1 LSRNTFVVGATRR
14 TNACHYINPLIFSTG
29 QEQDQDQEDIDNSVF
44 LNGENRTL
52 EHPEE
57 PSAERTGVIEKFTLK
72 KDEDN
77 EENDE
82 V

>member
-1 LSRNTFVVGATRR
+1 M
-14 TNACHYINPLIFSTG
+14 NARHYINSLILSIG

-52 EHPEE
+52 DQPEV
-57 PSAERTGVIEKFTLK
+57 PSAEQTGVIERFTLK
-72 KDEDN
+72 KDEDDQ
-77 EENDE
+77 ENDQ